1 MVNERETEMTFN
13 LTMLAGNQAL
23 ITGDKSKQRCVL
35 DASQWIQIKQ
45 HQQLIEAEEVFDAS
59 VEEFYKPLTEAAES
73 YESMLGQ
80 IVKADPV
87 FEYVLQPG
95 AEGTEKTSREVYYLD
110 NASAILRMI
119 ESGNTDRLIW
129 VNDQILVTAL

>member
-1 MVNERETEMTFN
+1 MTFN

-35 DASQWIQIKQ
+35 DATQWIQIKQ
-45 HQQLIEAEEVFDAS
+45 HQARIKAEEVFDAT
-59 VEEFYKPLTEAAES
+59 VEEFYKPLTEAAGE
-73 YESMLGQ
+73 YESRLGQ
-80 IVKADPV
+80 LMKADPA

-119 ESGNTDRLIW
+119 ESGDTSRLIW
-129 VNDQILVTAL
+129 VGDQILITAL

>member
-1 MVNERETEMTFN
+1 MSFY
-13 LTMLAGNQAL
+13 LTMLAGDKAL
-23 ITGDKSKQRCVL
+23 VTGSKPEQRCVL
-35 DASQWIQIKQ
+35 GASQWIQLKQ
-45 HQQLIEAEEVFDAS
+45 HKARMEAEEVFDGT
-59 VEEFYKPLTEAAES
+59 VEEFYKPLTEAAGE
-73 YESMLGQ
+73 YESRLGQ
-80 IVKADPV
+80 IMKADPA

-129 VNDQILVTAL
+129 VNDQILITAL

>member
-1 MVNERETEMTFN
+1 MTFD
-13 LTMLAGNQAL
+13 LTMLAGGQAL
-23 ITGDKSKQRCVL
+23 VTGSKKAQRCVL
-35 DASQWIQIKQ
+35 DASQWIQLKQ
-45 HQQLIEAEEVFDAS
+45 HKARMEAEEVFDAT
-59 VEEFYKPLTEAAES
+59 VEEFYKPLTEAAGE
-73 YESMLGQ
+73 YESRLGQ
-80 IVKADPV
+80 TMKADPA

>member
-1 MVNERETEMTFN
+1 MSFN

-45 HQQLIEAEEVFDAS
+45 HQARIEAEEVFDAT
-59 VEEFYKPLTEAAES
+59 VEEFYKPLTEAAGE
-73 YESMLGQ
+73 YESRLGQ
-80 IVKADPV
+80 IMKADPA
-87 FEYVLQPG
+87 FEYVIQPG

-129 VNDQILVTAL
+129 VNDQILITAL

>member
-1 MVNERETEMTFN
+1 MTFN
-13 LTMLAGNQAL
+13 LTMLAGDRAL
-23 ITGDKSKQRCVL
+23 VTGSKKAQRCVL

-45 HQQLIEAEEVFDAS
+45 HQARIEAEEVFDAT
-59 VEEFYKPLTEAAES
+59 VEEFYKPLTEAAGE
-73 YESMLGQ
+73 YESRLGQ
-80 IVKADPV
+80 IMKADPA
-87 FEYVLQPG
+87 FEDVLQPG
-95 AEGTEKTSREVYYLD
+95 AEGTEKTSREVYYLN

>member
-1 MVNERETEMTFN
+1 MTFN

-45 HQQLIEAEEVFDAS
+45 HQARIEAEEVFDAT
-59 VEEFYKPLTEAAES
+59 VEEFYKPLTEAAGE
-73 YESMLGQ
+73 YESRLGQ
-80 IVKADPV
+80 IMKADPA

-119 ESGNTDRLIW
+119 ESGDTSRLIW
-129 VNDQILVTAL
+129 VGDQILITAL

>member
-1 MVNERETEMTFN
+1 MTFN

-35 DASQWIQIKQ
+35 DATQWIQIKQ
-45 HQQLIEAEEVFDAS
+45 HQARIEAEEVFDAT
-59 VEEFYKPLTEAAES
+59 VEEFYKPLTEAAGE
-73 YESMLGQ
+73 YESRLGQ
-80 IVKADPV
+80 IMKADPA

-95 AEGTEKTSREVYYLD
+95 TEGTEKTSREVYYLD

-129 VNDQILVTAL
+129 VNDQILITAL

>member
-1 MVNERETEMTFN
+1 MSFN

-45 HQQLIEAEEVFDAS
+45 HQARIEAEEVFDAT
-59 VEEFYKPLTEAAES
+59 VEEFYKPLTEAAGE
-73 YESMLGQ
+73 YESRLGQ
-80 IVKADPV
+80 IVKADPA

-95 AEGTEKTSREVYYLD
+95 TEGTEKTSREVYYLD

-129 VNDQILVTAL
+129 VNDQILITAL

>member
-1 MVNERETEMTFN
+1 MSFN

-35 DASQWIQIKQ
+35 DATQWIQIKQ

-80 IVKADPV
+80 IVKADPA

-119 ESGNTDRLIW
+119 ESGSTDRLIW
-129 VNDQILVTAL
+129 VNDQILITAL

>member
-1 MVNERETEMTFN
+1 MSFN

-35 DASQWIQIKQ
+35 DATQWIQIKQ
-45 HQQLIEAEEVFDAS
+45 HQQRIEAEEVFDAS

-80 IVKADPV
+80 IVKADPA

-95 AEGTEKTSREVYYLD
+95 VEGTEKTSREVYYLD

-119 ESGNTDRLIW
+119 ESGDTDRLIW
-129 VNDQILVTAL
+129 VNDQILITAL

>member
-1 MVNERETEMTFN
+1 MSFN
-13 LTMLAGNQAL
+13 LTMLASNQAL

-35 DASQWIQIKQ
+35 DATQWIQIKQ
-45 HQQLIEAEEVFDAS
+45 HQARIEAEEVFDAT
-59 VEEFYKPLTEAAES
+59 VEEFYKPLTEAAGE
-73 YESMLGQ
+73 YESRLGQ
-80 IVKADPV
+80 IMKADPA

-129 VNDQILVTAL
+129 VNDQILITAL

>member
-1 MVNERETEMTFN
+1 MSFN

-45 HQQLIEAEEVFDAS
+45 HQARIEAEEVFDAT
-59 VEEFYKPLTEAAES
+59 VEEFYKPLTEAAGE
-73 YESMLGQ
+73 YESRLGQ
-80 IVKADPV
+80 IMKADPA
-87 FEYVLQPG
+87 FEYVIQPG

-110 NASAILRMI
+110 DASAILRMI
-119 ESGNTDRLIW
+119 ESGDTSRLIW
-129 VNDQILVTAL
+129 VGDQILITAL

>member
-1 MVNERETEMTFN
+1 MSFN

-35 DASQWIQIKQ
+35 DATQWIQIKQ
-45 HQQLIEAEEVFDAS
+45 HQARIEAEEVFDAT
-59 VEEFYKPLTEAAES
+59 VEEFYKPLTEAAGE
-73 YESMLGQ
+73 YESRLGQ
-80 IVKADPV
+80 IMKADPA

-95 AEGTEKTSREVYYLD
+95 VEGTEKTSREVYYLD

-129 VNDQILVTAL
+129 VNDQILITAL

>member
-1 MVNERETEMTFN
+1 MTFN

-35 DASQWIQIKQ
+35 DATQWIQIKQ
-45 HQQLIEAEEVFDAS
+45 HQARIKAEEVFDAT
-59 VEEFYKPLTEAAES
+59 VEEFYKPLTEAAGE
-73 YESMLGQ
+73 YESRLGQ
-80 IVKADPV
+80 IMKADPA
-87 FEYVLQPG
+87 FEYVIQPG

-119 ESGNTDRLIW
+119 ESGDTSRLIW
-129 VNDQILVTAL
+129 VGDQILITAL

>member
-1 MVNERETEMTFN
+1 MSFN

-35 DASQWIQIKQ
+35 DATQWIQIKQ
-45 HQQLIEAEEVFDAS
+45 HQARIKAEEVFDAT
-59 VEEFYKPLTEAAES
+59 VEEFYKPLTEAAGE
-73 YESMLGQ
+73 YESRLGQ
-80 IVKADPV
+80 IVKADPA

-129 VNDQILVTAL
+129 VNDQILITAL

>member
-1 MVNERETEMTFN
+1 MTFN

-45 HQQLIEAEEVFDAS
+45 HQARIEAEEVFDAT
-59 VEEFYKPLTEAAES
+59 VEEFYKPLTEAAGE
-73 YESMLGQ
+73 YESRLGQ
-80 IVKADPV
+80 IMKADPA
-87 FEYVLQPG
+87 FEYVIQPG

-110 NASAILRMI
+110 DASAILRMI
-119 ESGNTDRLIW
+119 ESGDTSRLIW
-129 VNDQILVTAL
+129 VGDQILITAL

>member
-1 MVNERETEMTFN
+1 MSFY

-23 ITGDKSKQRCVL
+23 IMGDKSKQRCML
-35 DASQWIQIKQ
+35 DATQWIQIKQ
-45 HQQLIEAEEVFDAS
+45 HQARIEAEEVFDAT
-59 VEEFYKPLTEAAES
+59 VEEFYKPLTEAAGE
-73 YESMLGQ
+73 YESRLGQ
-80 IVKADPV
+80 IMKADPA

-129 VNDQILVTAL
+129 VNDQILITAL